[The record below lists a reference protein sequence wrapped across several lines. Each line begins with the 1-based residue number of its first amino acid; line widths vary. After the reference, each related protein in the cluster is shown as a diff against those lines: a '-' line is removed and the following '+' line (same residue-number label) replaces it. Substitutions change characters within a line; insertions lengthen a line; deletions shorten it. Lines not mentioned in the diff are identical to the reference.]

1 MVTKAAILVAVLALA
16 VCAAPQRIVSTAPN
30 ITEILYALGLGDRVV
45 GVTTYCHYPP
55 EVRNKPKIGPFI
67 RPDLEAI
74 VALRPDLVI
83 IQKNPIQLYPRLKGV
98 GQNVLEIDHDTVAN
112 IYLSIE
118 QIAAAAGV
126 VERGRALRSRIESEL
141 ENIRRRTS
149 RFPPRKVLF
158 VVGRTTNTIE
168 GIVAVGGAS
177 YLNDLLSTAGG
188 KNILADSMAAYPKVP
203 TEEIL
208 ARNPEVVIDM
218 GDMTDTDAASHERQR
233 VVVALWNRYPM
244 LKAVRER
251 RVYAVA
257 SDIYVV
263 PGPRIVD
270 AAREFARMLHPE
282 AGL

>member
-1 MVTKAAILVAVLALA
+1 MVRRTAILTAALALA
-16 VCAAPQRIVSTAPN
+16 LYAAPRRIVSTAPN
-30 ITEILYALGLGDRVV
+30 ITEILYALELGDRVV
-45 GVTTYCHYPP
+45 GVTNYCHYPP

-67 RPDLEAI
+67 QPNLEAI
-74 VALRPDLVI
+74 VALRADLVI
-83 IQKNPIQLYPRLKGV
+83 IQKNPIQLYPKLRGL
-98 GQNVLEIDHDTVAN
+98 GQKVLEIDHDTVGN
-112 IYLSIE
+112 IYRSIE

-126 VERGRALRSRIESEL
+126 PERGHALRGRMQAEL
-141 ENIRRRTS
+141 ERIRRRTAP
-149 RFPPRKVLF
+149 FPRRKVLI
-158 VVGRTTNTIE
+158 VVGRPANSIE

-177 YLNDLLSTAGG
+177 YLSDLLAIAGG
-188 KNILADSMAAYPKVP
+188 VNMLADSAAAYPKVP
-203 TEEIL
+203 TEEL
-208 ARNPEVVIDM
+208 LSRNPDVIIDM
-218 GDMTDTDAASHERQR
+218 GDMTDTDSVTDARKRS
-233 VVVALWNRYPM
+233 VVVLWNRYPM